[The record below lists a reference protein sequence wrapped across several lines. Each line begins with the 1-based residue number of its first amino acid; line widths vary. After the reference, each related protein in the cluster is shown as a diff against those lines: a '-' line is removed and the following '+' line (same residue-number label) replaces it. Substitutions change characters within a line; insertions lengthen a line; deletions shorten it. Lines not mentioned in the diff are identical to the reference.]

1 MEEKF
6 NGEDLEK
13 LLLII
18 KLFGVNKVFE
28 CELDIFEVRIF
39 FLKKKN
45 KINLIIILCILF
57 NLFIIVFYKM
67 KIFFFFIY
75 CIK

>member
-13 LLLII
+13 LILII

-39 FLKKKN
+39 F
-45 KINLIIILCILF
+45 F
-57 NLFIIVFYKM
+57 
-67 KIFFFFIY
+67 
-75 CIK
+75 